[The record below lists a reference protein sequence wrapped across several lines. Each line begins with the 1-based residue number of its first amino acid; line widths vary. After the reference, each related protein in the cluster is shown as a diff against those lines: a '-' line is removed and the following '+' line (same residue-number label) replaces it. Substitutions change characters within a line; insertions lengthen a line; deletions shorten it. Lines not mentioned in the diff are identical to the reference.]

1 MLPKV
6 LPYSDVKRKLENT
19 GFSVHTQKGSHIKFV
34 KQTNEGIR
42 TAIVPHRKELSIGIL
57 KSILRQAG
65 INEEEFERL

>member
-6 LPYSDVKRKLENT
+6 LPYEDVKHKLEKA
-19 GFSVHTQKGSHIKFV
+19 GYSEHTQKGSHVKFI
-34 KQTNEGIR
+34 KQTSEGTR
-42 TAIVPHRKELSIGIL
+42 TVIVPKHKEISIGTL